1 MSDVEVICPTVAELM
16 ELPQRNVPCTV
27 EGCDKLLA
35 TTAAR
40 KMHVIKRHGIY
51 QDNSDK
57 NMFSNHPQ
65 SKTVA
70 VKKHFFCPVKDCNRN
85 RNGSNPFTKLWSL
98 KQHYQQVHGER
109 HYLCSKCD
117 FPFAFE
123 IQRLKHEKKCGIV
136 YTCLDCNVPFTT
148 RQALCMHAK
157 RKQHRLPVTEKTAGA
172 ASSQQ
177 RGNKRETLENTPSSS
192 SAETIPTLRKIITI
206 PIPAGSL
213 PRLIT
218 TPEPLQTI
226 ETSSSTGIKTPLKKS
241 PTKKHSKT
249 ERFLLPK
256 PSILSVHRAAALHPH
271 TTQIVTINKGLVTSV
286 PLSIAPSPPA
296 KKLKKTLSTQTCGFK
311 GSVASLNK
319 GVSVPQGSIHSA
331 SHPRGKRNGTRIFR
345 DLGMNTQL
353 NSLANCETQ
362 TVVKLST
369 AHTQTL
375 GDVIMCE
382 ALLSANIETHNHPS
396 QQQHQQ
402 LQQQQQQHQQ
412 QQKQQFQQQQHLQQ
426 PRHQQFHQQQ
436 HLQQPPPPQQQQQHQ
451 QQHQQPQPQSQQQQ
465 QQLQFPELQQPYQGN
480 PSQQLHQGIPAFTR
494 QTQTN
499 QPLHVEASCSLPSSV
514 SIAGLEPLQ
523 VPQYTMQTQTQF
535 STNTTTTSDVQTESW
550 LSSLVNDQGTFTHKA
565 GVPTQTDLSLLD
577 FLNLNNSETQTVL
590 SHSALEASAS
600 TLSTSTQT
608 YRHPASSNLTETSI
622 QTIMPQPQVSD
633 NGNIPQ
639 STMETQTNFYSACLD
654 ALLLNE
660 SQSQTS
666 PARTF
671 NDDLESCCQQT
682 QTLSHIPQ
690 TDHQET
696 QTSLP
701 NLNISNSDFL
711 LLDMYTQTAQRGLQ
725 NSSLQ
730 TQTDPF
736 LEYSLSSMQTQ
747 TMTDFDIGAFD
758 FHSISV
764 QTDSQL
770 VSDPVNQLTNAN
782 TTQVQTQTSNWKPAG
797 GDTAARDV
805 QTETDRM
812 ERLYDM
818 CSVAFTDNHT
828 QTG

>member
-70 VKKHFFCPVKDCNRN
+70 VKKHFCCPVKDCNRN

-123 IQRLKHEKKCGIV
+123 IQRLKHEKKCGMV
-136 YTCLDCNVPFTT
+136 YTCSDCNVPFTT

-157 RKQHRLPVTEKTAGA
+157 RKQHRLPVTGKTAGA

-177 RGNKRETLENTPSSS
+177 NANKRETLENTPSSS
-192 SAETIPTLRKIITI
+192 SAETIPTLRKIVTI

-226 ETSSSTGIKTPLKKS
+226 ETSSSTVIKTPLKKS

-286 PLSIAPSPPA
+286 PLSIAPGPPA

-311 GSVASLNK
+311 GSVASLSK
-319 GVSVPQGSIHSA
+319 GVSIPQGGIHSA
-331 SHPRGKRNGTRIFR
+331 SHPRGNSNSTRIFR

-362 TVVKLST
+362 TVVKQST
-369 AHTQTL
+369 AHTQTP

-382 ALLSANIETHNHPS
+382 ALLSANIETQN
-396 QQQHQQ
+396 
-402 LQQQQQQHQQ
+402 
-412 QQKQQFQQQQHLQQ
+412 
-426 PRHQQFHQQQ
+426 
-436 HLQQPPPPQQQQQHQ
+436 
-451 QQHQQPQPQSQQQQ
+451 QQ
-465 QQLQFPELQQPYQGN
+465 QQLRFPELQQQYQGN

-535 STNTTTTSDVQTESW
+535 STNTTTNSDVQTESW
-550 LSSLVNDQGTFTHKA
+550 LSSLVNNQGTFTHKA
-565 GVPTQTDLSLLD
+565 GVPTQTDLSFLD

-590 SHSALEASAS
+590 SHSTLEASAS

-690 TDHQET
+690 TDHQQT

-747 TMTDFDIGAFD
+747 TMADFDIGAFD

-770 VSDPVNQLTNAN
+770 VSDPVNQLTNTN
-782 TTQVQTQTSNWKPAG
+782 TTQVQTQTSNLKPAG